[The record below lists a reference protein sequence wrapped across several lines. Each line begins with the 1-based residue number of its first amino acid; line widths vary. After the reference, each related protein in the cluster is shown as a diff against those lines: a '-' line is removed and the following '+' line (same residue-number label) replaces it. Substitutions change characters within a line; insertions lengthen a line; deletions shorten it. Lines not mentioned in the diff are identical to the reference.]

1 MTARAVAIRHSF
13 IWRGSNLPEALLKS
27 TFHVRQCGRRSTT
40 PASMA
45 VQFSS
50 TWTKLHDFGW
60 QEKLHILKD
69 EWAIEGWYV
78 ASAKVVKFDSSYK
91 VTVEYEKRSPGND
104 RLDHFTEEIWRSPR
118 STWKPC
124 SVTVHISPGPSLEI
138 GWWYKEPAH
147 EVAQLDRC
155 LRNDLH
161 IDEASSVSAMAS
173 GVVEMAAAPAAP
185 PEDVVLS
192 DTEESSSSLE
202 GIASWLKTEE
212 AARPP

>member
-1 MTARAVAIRHSF
+1 
-13 IWRGSNLPEALLKS
+13 
-27 TFHVRQCGRRSTT
+27 
-40 PASMA
+40 MA

-78 ASAKVVKFDSSYK
+78 ASAKVVKSGSSYK
-91 VTVEYEKRSPGND
+91 VTVEYERRWPETD
-104 RLDHFTEEIWRSPR
+104 RFDHFTEKIWKSPQ

-124 SVTVHISPGPSLEI
+124 SVTVHVSPVSSLEI

-155 LRNDLH
+155 LRQDLH

-173 GVVEMAAAPAAP
+173 GVVEKGAAPAAP
-185 PEDVVLS
+185 PEEVVLS

-202 GIASWLKTEE
+202 DMPRRFKMRKV
-212 AARPP
+212 ARPP

>member
-1 MTARAVAIRHSF
+1 
-13 IWRGSNLPEALLKS
+13 
-27 TFHVRQCGRRSTT
+27 
-40 PASMA
+40 MA

-69 EWAIEGWYV
+69 EWAVEGWYV
-78 ASAKVVKFDSSYK
+78 ASARVVKSGSAYK
-91 VTVEYEKRSPGND
+91 VTVGYEKRLPGTD
-104 RLDHFTEEIWRSPR
+104 RLDHFTEEIWKSPQ

-124 SVTVHISPGPSLEI
+124 SVTVHVSPGPSLEI
-138 GWWYKEPAH
+138 GWWYKEPDH

-155 LRNDLH
+155 LRQELH
-161 IDEASSVSAMAS
+161 IDETSSVSAMAS

-185 PEDVVLS
+185 PEEVVLS

-202 GIASWLKTEE
+202 DMPRRMNMEE
-212 AARPP
+212 VARPP